1 MNMGTALMLGQ
12 AGMSLAQASSSSGAR
27 PTKKVPLSAQGKKL
41 EASLRPAVKE
51 QYDKA
56 IAGNVSDKA
65 FGAISQAK
73 TQEGQRNRSAT
84 GMLQKAQ
91 ASMNNQSLG
100 SRGSA
105 ATGGNLMRG
114 QLADTGQRM
123 EGLFAETSILNN
135 YSKEALM
142 NSVAQIQNWQNRENV
157 VAQFTSQSNLAD
169 WTASN
174 VASARQGAAIGQAA
188 RSLGGAYAMNQYG
201 NQQQQIRNN
210 YNNSVA

>member
-1 MNMGTALMLGQ
+1 MGTALMLGQ

-27 PTKKVPLSAQGKKL
+27 PTSKVALSAQGKAL
-41 EASLRPAVKE
+41 EATLRPAVKE
-51 QYDKA
+51 QYEKA
-56 IAGNVSDKA
+56 IAGNVRDEA

-73 TQEGQRNRSAT
+73 TQEGRRNRAST

-91 ASMNNQSLG
+91 ASMYNQPSG

-105 ATGGNLMRG
+105 AAGGNLIKG

-135 YSKEALM
+135 YTKEALM
-142 NSVAQIQNWQNRENV
+142 NSVSQIQNWQNRENV

-169 WTASN
+169 WNAAN
-174 VASARQGAAIGQAA
+174 VASSRQGAAIGQAA

-201 NQQQQIRNN
+201 NQQQQIRND